1 MKIKVFSDMVCLYCY
16 VGKLRLDQAIERLG
30 LTDVEVEFKAFQLHP
45 TSPSE
50 YSMLIYDFIRQ
61 AYGPGAVGNPA
72 MRAQVLGAGKSVD
85 LDFNY
90 DIMRSCNTKKAHR
103 LCKWAGTYGK
113 LNEMT
118 IAVMD
123 GYFTKGKE
131 LNHNEDLLEMVK
143 NVGLDVQEAEKILNS
158 DQYLEEVDADIREAR
173 MYGIQSVPF
182 FIFENRLAVSGAQP
196 VEVFMQAL
204 QKTQAICK
212 EGTTCGPD
220 GCCQG

>member
-1 MKIKVFSDMVCLYCY
+1 M
-16 VGKLRLDQAIERLG
+16 
-30 LTDVEVEFKAFQLHP
+30 
-45 TSPSE
+45 
-50 YSMLIYDFIRQ
+50 
-61 AYGPGAVGNPA
+61 
-72 MRAQVLGAGKSVD
+72 
-85 LDFNY
+85 
-90 DIMRSCNTKKAHR
+90 
-103 LCKWAGTYGK
+103 KWAGTYGK

-143 NVGLDVQEAEKILNS
+143 NVGLNVQEAEKILNS

-204 QKTQAICK
+204 QKTQTICE

-220 GCCQG
+220 GCCLG

>member
-1 MKIKVFSDMVCLYCY
+1 MVCPYCY

-30 LTDVEVEFKAFQLHP
+30 MTDVEVEFKAFHLHP

-50 YSMLIYDFIRQ
+50 YSMPIYDFIRQ

-72 MRAQVLGAGKSVD
+72 MRAQVLGAGKSVG

-90 DIMRSCNTKKAHR
+90 DIMRSCNTKKVHR

-131 LNHNEDLLEMVK
+131 LNH
-143 NVGLDVQEAEKILNS
+143 
-158 DQYLEEVDADIREAR
+158 
-173 MYGIQSVPF
+173 
-182 FIFENRLAVSGAQP
+182 
-196 VEVFMQAL
+196 
-204 QKTQAICK
+204 
-212 EGTTCGPD
+212 
-220 GCCQG
+220 

>member
-1 MKIKVFSDMVCLYCY
+1 M
-16 VGKLRLDQAIERLG
+16 
-30 LTDVEVEFKAFQLHP
+30 
-45 TSPSE
+45 
-50 YSMLIYDFIRQ
+50 
-61 AYGPGAVGNPA
+61 
-72 MRAQVLGAGKSVD
+72 GAGKSVG

-90 DIMRSCNTKKAHR
+90 DIMRSCNTKKAQR

-143 NVGLDVQEAEKILNS
+143 NVGLDVQEAEKVLNS
-158 DQYLEEVDADIREAR
+158 DKYLEEVDTDIREAR
-173 MYGIQSVPF
+173 MFGIQSVPF

-204 QKTQAICK
+204 QKTQTICE

-220 GCCQG
+220 GCSLG

>member
-1 MKIKVFSDMVCLYCY
+1 MN
-16 VGKLRLDQAIERLG
+16 
-30 LTDVEVEFKAFQLHP
+30 
-45 TSPSE
+45 
-50 YSMLIYDFIRQ
+50 FIRQ

-72 MRAQVLGAGKSVD
+72 MRAQVLGAGKSVG

-204 QKTQAICK
+204 QKTQAICE

-220 GCCQG
+220 GCCHG